1 MCRKYFRVNKF
12 GNRSLS
18 HCLIADANIRLVKVP
33 SNMTHLFQPLDFT
46 VNSWAK
52 AYSKSTV
59 HRPTDHRPPSHRP
72 TVHRPPTHRPPS
84 HRPKIYFKDQISLI
98 SENWTSAARMQLNL
112 CRMYPYRLQ
121 FIFLK
126 RTS

>member
-1 MCRKYFRVNKF
+1 MKRDGALPKDNHFFLYSEHFDKSCFERAF
-12 GNRSLS
+12 
-18 HCLIADANIRLVKVP
+18 
-33 SNMTHLFQPLDFT
+33 
-46 VNSWAK
+46 
-52 AYSKSTV
+52 SKSTV

-98 SENWTSAARMQLNL
+98 SENWTSAARMQLKL

-126 RTS
+126 SISKNDHAQ